1 MLNIK
6 SSTRNALI
14 ANASLTALVPAT
26 NIKEAWP
33 TSTSTYP
40 LICYNTLDNVPTAFF
55 DDDNTADIGQVE
67 IHGFLAATAT
77 NGHTIATEIDRAMKT
92 AKWVRYFFYDFKE
105 DDGRQH
111 YVMRYETTVF
121 G

>member
-6 SSTRNALI
+6 ESTRTALT
-14 ANASLTALVPAT
+14 SRTQLTALVSAA
-26 NIKEAWP
+26 NIKASWP

-40 LICYNTLDNVPTAFF
+40 LITYNILDNIAANFY
-55 DDDNTADIGQVE
+55 DDTNKSDLGQVE

-77 NGHTIATEIDRAMKT
+77 NGHIIATEIDNAMKL
-92 AKWVRYFFYDFKE
+92 AGWVRYFYYDTKE
-105 DDGRQH
+105 DDGRLH
-111 YVMRYETTVF
+111 IVMRYETTVF